1 MWELLG
7 EALTTAAFAYLLVS
21 VLRHRGARGT
31 ALAGFS
37 LQTVLGLVLLHFLR
51 LPLPTRISR
60 WNEAGDS
67 LDIVTFCLLCA
78 AIVAGRPLPVSD
90 HPFGCELL
98 LRTWPRLRG
107 ARLQVASF
115 AVLMALCLVVGA
127 IFSVAGRQAIAEDD
141 HAMRFGPVRSFLSQV
156 HLSLEGLVLLP
167 QCAEMHR
174 AALDDEPVPP
184 RLAHFLAILSAARL
198 SFAVSGVGFFGW
210 LVVHSALDGQ
220 IRVNALE
227 LYYCVTQLAN
237 LAIFADFAWYWLRSR
252 ALRIPL
258 VLPKST

>member
-7 EALTTAAFAYLLVS
+7 EGLTTAAFAYLLVS
-21 VLRHRGARGT
+21 VLTHRGARGT

-37 LQTVLGLVLLHFLR
+37 LQTIAGLALLHFLR

-67 LDIVTFCLLCA
+67 LDVLTFALLTFA
-78 AIVAGRPLPVSD
+78 LLAGRPLPVSD

-210 LVVHSALDGQ
+210 LVVSSALDGQ

>member
-7 EALTTAAFAYLLVS
+7 EALTTAAFAYLLVG

-37 LQTVLGLVLLHFLR
+37 LQTVAGLALLHFTR

-67 LDIVTFCLLCA
+67 LDIVTFAIFSA
-78 AIVAGRPLPVSD
+78 AIFAGRPLPVSD

-220 IRVNALE
+220 LRVNALE

>member
-7 EALTTAAFAYLLVS
+7 EGLTSAAFAYLLVS

-37 LQTVLGLVLLHFLR
+37 LQTIVGLALLHFLR

-60 WNEAGDS
+60 WNEAGDL
-67 LDIVTFCLLCA
+67 LDVLTFALLTFTLL
-78 AIVAGRPLPVSD
+78 AGWPLPVSD

-198 SFAVSGVGFFGW
+198 SFAVSGVGFFGY

>member
-1 MWELLG
+1 M
-7 EALTTAAFAYLLVS
+7 LTTCGAAAPGGGS
-21 VLRHRGARGT
+21 
-31 ALAGFS
+31 
-37 LQTVLGLVLLHFLR
+37 
-51 LPLPTRISR
+51 
-60 WNEAGDS
+60 
-67 LDIVTFCLLCA
+67 
-78 AIVAGRPLPVSD
+78 
-90 HPFGCELL
+90 
-98 LRTWPRLRG
+98 
-107 ARLQVASF
+107 
-115 AVLMALCLVVGA
+115 
-127 IFSVAGRQAIAEDD
+127 
-141 HAMRFGPVRSFLSQV
+141 
-156 HLSLEGLVLLP
+156 
-167 QCAEMHR
+167 
-174 AALDDEPVPP
+174 VPP

>member
-7 EALTTAAFAYLLVS
+7 EGLTTAAFAYLLGS

-31 ALAGFS
+31 ALTGFS
-37 LQTVLGLVLLHFLR
+37 LQTIVGLALLHFLR

-67 LDIVTFCLLCA
+67 LDVLTFAIFSA
-78 AIVAGRPLPVSD
+78 AIFAGRPLPVSD

-107 ARLQVASF
+107 ARLQIASF

-141 HAMRFGPVRSFLSQV
+141 HAMRFGSVRSFLSQV